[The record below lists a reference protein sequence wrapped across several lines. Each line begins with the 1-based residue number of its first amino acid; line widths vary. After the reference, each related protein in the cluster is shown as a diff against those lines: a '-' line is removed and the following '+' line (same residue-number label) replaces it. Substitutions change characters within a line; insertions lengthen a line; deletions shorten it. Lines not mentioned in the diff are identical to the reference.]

1 MTSVKAYFQLLRLP
15 NVVTAI
21 ADILA
26 GYLFMGGV
34 LTGEGASTGVTRLA
48 ILAGASA
55 CLYMAGVVLNDFF
68 DFEQDAG
75 ERPQRPLPSGQIA
88 RRHAGWLGMTLLI
101 AGVGLAQFVPGV
113 TRLLAVMLGVCI
125 LLYDGVLKRTPAGPP
140 CMGMCRALNLLMGMS
155 AAEVVFGS
163 SSFFAAF
170 GSSGFY
176 AAGIVGMYVTSLT
189 GFARHEA
196 TGGSRLQLRLA
207 GAGMLVALLG
217 VGGLYWLD
225 DRTPWL
231 VFIVAGVLASELLE
245 PIRAA
250 VKNPGPHTVQS
261 VVKQGILLLVF
272 VDAGLVFAV
281 RGFELALLVA
291 ALWVPSRLLGR
302 FIRMT

>member
-1 MTSVKAYFQLLRLP
+1 MTSAKAYFQLLRLP

-26 GYLFMGGV
+26 GYLFVGGV
-34 LTGEGASTGVTRLA
+34 LTGEGASAGVARLA

-68 DFEQDAG
+68 DFEQDTQ
-75 ERPQRPLPSGQIA
+75 ERPERPLPSGQIA
-88 RRHAGWLGMTLLI
+88 RRHAGWFGMTLLI
-101 AGVGLAQFVPGV
+101 AGVSLAQFVPGT
-113 TRLLAVMLGVCI
+113 TRMLAVMLGACI

-155 AAEVVFGS
+155 AAGV
-163 SSFFAAF
+163 AF

-176 AAGIVGMYVTSLT
+176 AAGIVGIYVTSLT

-225 DRTPWL
+225 DRTPWV
-231 VFIVAGVLASELLE
+231 VFIVAGLLAGELLS

-250 VKNPGPHTVQS
+250 VQRPGPHTVQS

-281 RGFELALLVA
+281 RGVELALLVA
-291 ALWVPSRLLGR
+291 ALWLPSRVLGR

>member
-1 MTSVKAYFQLLRLP
+1 MTSAKAYLQLLRLP

-26 GYLFMGGV
+26 GYLFVGGV
-34 LTGEGASTGVTRLA
+34 LTGEGASAGVTRLA

-68 DFEQDAG
+68 DFEQDAQ

-113 TRLLAVMLGVCI
+113 TRLLAVMLGACI

-140 CMGMCRALNLLMGMS
+140 CMGMCRALNLLLGMS
-155 AAEVVFGS
+155 AAGGT
-163 SSFFAAF
+163 F

-176 AAGIVGMYVTSLT
+176 AAAIVGLYVTSLT

-225 DRTPWL
+225 DRTPGV
-231 VFIVAGVLASELLE
+231 VFIVAGLLASKLLS

-250 VKNPGPHTVQS
+250 VRRPGPHTVQS

-281 RGFELALLVA
+281 REVELALLVA
-291 ALWVPSRLLGR
+291 ALWLPSWLVGR